1 MQYDVICTTILGKR
15 KQSSYLS
22 KDPKK
27 KYMEIVN
34 IEAATFQEM
43 KMTLKHFSTRIR
55 QIVRKTQTKN
65 TEEWLDNQDVC
76 TLLKISP
83 RTLQNLRN
91 NGSIPYTR
99 IERKI
104 FYNKRDIW
112 NFIEER
118 NIQSNKRV

>member
-1 MQYDVICTTILGKR
+1 MMSSVPLSLEKGVSHLTFVKR
-15 KQSSYLS
+15 
-22 KDPKK
+22 PKK

-55 QIVRKTQTKN
+55 QIVGKTLTKN

-76 TLLKISP
+76 TFLKISP

>member
-1 MQYDVICTTILGKR
+1 
-15 KQSSYLS
+15 
-22 KDPKK
+22 
-27 KYMEIVN
+27 MEIVN

-55 QIVRKTQTKN
+55 QIVGKTLTKN

-91 NGSIPYTR
+91 NGS
-99 IERKI
+99 KI

>member
-1 MQYDVICTTILGKR
+1 
-15 KQSSYLS
+15 
-22 KDPKK
+22 
-27 KYMEIVN
+27 MEIVN

-55 QIVRKTQTKN
+55 QIVGKTLTKN

-76 TLLKISP
+76 TFLKISP
-83 RTLQNLRN
+83 RALQNLRN

>member
-1 MQYDVICTTILGKR
+1 MMSSVPLSLEKGSSHLTFVKR
-15 KQSSYLS
+15 
-22 KDPKK
+22 PKK
-27 KYMEIVN
+27 EIYGN
-34 IEAATFQEM
+34 RE
-43 KMTLKHFSTRIR
+43 HRSCNFSRN
-55 QIVRKTQTKN
+55 VRKTQTKN

>member
-1 MQYDVICTTILGKR
+1 
-15 KQSSYLS
+15 
-22 KDPKK
+22 
-27 KYMEIVN
+27 MEIVN
-34 IEAATFQEM
+34 IEATTFQEM

-55 QIVRKTQTKN
+55 QIVGKASAKN
-65 TEEWLDNQDVC
+65 AEEWLNNQDVC
-76 TLLKISP
+76 LLMKISP

-112 NFIEER
+112 NFIENR
-118 NIQSNKRV
+118 NIQSKKV

>member
-1 MQYDVICTTILGKR
+1 MMSSVPLSLEKGVSHITFVKR
-15 KQSSYLS
+15 
-22 KDPKK
+22 PKK

-55 QIVRKTQTKN
+55 QIVGKTQTKN

-91 NGSIPYTR
+91 NGSIPYTQ

>member
-1 MQYDVICTTILGKR
+1 
-15 KQSSYLS
+15 
-22 KDPKK
+22 
-27 KYMEIVN
+27 MEIVN

-55 QIVRKTQTKN
+55 QIVGKTLTKN

-76 TLLKISP
+76 TFLKISP

-112 NFIEER
+112 NFIKER

>member
-1 MQYDVICTTILGKR
+1 MMSSVPLSLEKGSGHLTFVKR
-15 KQSSYLS
+15 
-22 KDPKK
+22 PKK

-55 QIVRKTQTKN
+55 QIVGKTLTKN

-118 NIQSNKRV
+118 NIQSSKRV

>member
-1 MQYDVICTTILGKR
+1 MMSSVPLSLEKGGSHLTFVKR
-15 KQSSYLS
+15 
-22 KDPKK
+22 PKK

-55 QIVRKTQTKN
+55 QIVGKTLTKN

-76 TLLKISP
+76 TFLKISP

-104 FYNKRDIW
+104 FYP
-112 NFIEER
+112 
-118 NIQSNKRV
+118 

>member
-1 MQYDVICTTILGKR
+1 MMSSVPLSLEKGSSHLTFVKR
-15 KQSSYLS
+15 
-22 KDPKK
+22 PKK
-27 KYMEIVN
+27 EIYGN
-34 IEAATFQEM
+34 RE
-43 KMTLKHFSTRIR
+43 HRSC
-55 QIVRKTQTKN
+55 N
-65 TEEWLDNQDVC
+65 
-76 TLLKISP
+76 LKISP

>member
-1 MQYDVICTTILGKR
+1 MAFPKR
-15 KQSSYLS
+15 
-22 KDPKK
+22 PKK
-27 KYMEIVN
+27 EIYGN
-34 IEAATFQEM
+34 REHRSCNFSRNENDIETFFY
-43 KMTLKHFSTRIR
+43 KN
-55 QIVRKTQTKN
+55 QTNCKENTDQN

>member
-1 MQYDVICTTILGKR
+1 
-15 KQSSYLS
+15 
-22 KDPKK
+22 
-27 KYMEIVN
+27 MEIVN

-55 QIVRKTQTKN
+55 QTVRKTQTKN